1 MELNLKKNDRNMMTI
16 IGILSVAIPLAVAF
30 LLFIPQSGKLGDL
43 DVRFLPHL
51 NAVMNSATA
60 LCLIG
65 GFIAIKA
72 KNIVI
77 HRTLM
82 VSAFILSSIFLLSYV
97 LYHFQGEQML
107 FGDVNYD
114 KVVDETEK
122 LAVAGTR
129 SVYLF
134 VLFTHIVL
142 STIVVPFVLLAVYF
156 AFSKQIERH
165 KKIVKWTFPIWL
177 YVAVTGVVVY
187 FMMTPY
193 YQAI

>member
-1 MELNLKKNDRNMMTI
+1 
-16 IGILSVAIPLAVAF
+16 
-30 LLFIPQSGKLGDL
+30 
-43 DVRFLPHL
+43 
-51 NAVMNSATA
+51 
-60 LCLIG
+60 
-65 GFIAIKA
+65 
-72 KNIVI
+72 
-77 HRTLM
+77 
-82 VSAFILSSIFLLSYV
+82 
-97 LYHFQGEQML
+97 ML

-122 LAVAGTR
+122 LAVVGTR